1 MQGTYKNNGLPRP
14 YYMKPSTKK
23 KFQSPY
29 DKMPRTFFTTPM
41 RKIIGYILM
50 LSLFGVIMY
59 WVAQDMRPTPDPEYE
74 VIAPE
79 LLRNNP
85 IPQVNKP
92 QENFDNMV
100 KIGKNAD
107 GEIDNVD
114 LAGNMAQGSNGEI
127 GLGVAEAPK
136 GGIANEGAVVGAE
149 KELDKPRNPKAVGN
163 EIPEKP
169 NKGER

>member
-41 RKIIGYILM
+41 RKIIGYIMM
-50 LSLFGVIMY
+50 LLLFGVIMY

-74 VIAPE
+74 VISPE

-136 GGIANEGAVVGAE
+136 GGIANEGGVVGAE
-149 KELDKPRNPKAVGN
+149 KVLDKPRNPKAVAN
-163 EIPEKP
+163 ESPEKP
-169 NKGER
+169 IKG